1 MYFRN
6 RADAGRKLAVKL
18 EHYKGQKTS
27 VVCLS
32 SGAAIVGAQI
42 AMCLRSNMMLLLTE
56 NIMLPGENEPIAAIS
71 SPGLFTY
78 NNMFSPGQLEELAT
92 EFHQYIDAQRL
103 EKFHRL
109 NILMGRDGEI
119 HSDDLRHHV
128 VILVSDGLVSGYS
141 LDIAYD
147 FLKTIAI
154 QRLIIASPF
163 ANVTAVDRMHLVGD
177 EICCL
182 NIIENFISV
191 DHYYDDNT
199 IPKTEDL
206 FRMMKNIN
214 LAWKTGTKT
223 ETH

>member
-6 RADAGRKLAVKL
+6 RADAGRRLANKL
-18 EHYKGQKTS
+18 EHYKNRKTS

-42 AMCLRSNMMLLLTE
+42 AMRLHSNMALLLTE
-56 NIMLPGENEPIAAIS
+56 NIVLPGEHEPIAAIS

-78 NNMFSPGQLEELAT
+78 NNMFSPGQLEELAI
-92 EFHQYIDAQRL
+92 EFHQYIDAQRI

-109 NILMGRDGEI
+109 NMLVGQEGEI
-119 HSDDLRHHV
+119 HSENLRHNV
-128 VILVSDGLVSGYS
+128 IILVSDGLVSGYS

-154 QRLIIASPF
+154 ERLIIASPF

-182 NIIENFISV
+182 NIIDNFISV
-191 DHYYDDNT
+191 DHYYDENT
-199 IPKTEDL
+199 IPKNKDL
-206 FRMMKNIN
+206 FRMMNNIS
-214 LAWKTGTKT
+214 LSWQR
-223 ETH
+223 

>member
-6 RADAGRKLAVKL
+6 RADAGRKLASKL
-18 EHYKGQKTS
+18 EHYKNHKIS

-42 AMCLRSNMMLLLTE
+42 AMRLRANMMLLLTE
-56 NIMLPGENEPIAAIS
+56 NIILPGENEAIAAVS
-71 SPGLFTY
+71 SPGFFTY

-109 NILMGRDGEI
+109 NMLMGHAGEI
-119 HSDDLRHHV
+119 HADNLRHHV

-154 QRLIIASPF
+154 ERLVIATPL
-163 ANVTAVDRMHLVGD
+163 ANVSAVDRMHLVGD

-182 NIIENFISV
+182 SVVENFISV

-199 IPKTEDL
+199 VPKMDDL
-206 FRMMKNIN
+206 FRMMNNISVT
-214 LAWKTGTKT
+214 WQP
-223 ETH
+223 